1 MKNSKNDQKFKSLK
15 NPGHE
20 KSFVGSSLK
29 MSKWWTST
37 DGGLL
42 FPGHLLRLLEGSQ
55 VLTHTGPWARRLN
68 LTHVVLRNFQ
78 FLKFWPFRKREPGLD
93 ISQQATVKPITY
105 LECKSK
111 LSSGSRKFC
120 SALTSS
126 SGVKI
131 DLKLSKNGE
140 GVETVKK
147 LSKIVQIH
155 YNNSIKY

>member
-42 FPGHLLRLLEGSQ
+42 FSGHLLRLLEGSQ

-105 LECKSK
+105 LGCKSK